1 MQGLKGQVKPL
12 IHQDPA
18 SRTLEANLSLSAMDM
33 EDVTITQQHTPTGW
47 PQLTKT
53 KCSQNLCL
61 RL

>member
-12 IHQDPA
+12 IHQDRA
-18 SRTLEANLSLSAMDM
+18 SRTLEAGLSLSAMGM
-33 EDVTITQQHTPTGW
+33 EDVIITQQPTPIGW